1 MRENV
6 RQRRATPLR
15 TSATQSIRFAVR
27 LATDACLKHCA
38 QHSNILTHS
47 RILLVGSRCCLFIEQ
62 GKASEGASTDQ
73 VLGEITTTQIHTAIQ
88 ITQQFRECVPCYQT
102 LIHSVRETCWSKGS
116 CVAAFF
122 VEVRHCCAE
131 FTPSGSITSS
141 NSGAKLHAQHRTTL
155 QSRAISMALRHGI
168 CLVPPRVDVHQI
180 SVVLLHRVL
189 RTHVFPQDALHPSQT
204 TLVWTCLRLT
214 VDMVHKSDTVAE
226 FTHEVFRH
234 HPFGNPSRLCEQF
247 CFERPQAH

>member
-1 MRENV
+1 M

-27 LATDACLKHCA
+27 PATDACLKHCA

-47 RILLVGSRCCLFIEQ
+47 RIFLVGSRCCLFIAQ
-62 GKASEGASTDQ
+62 GKRQRVCLQNRYSVRSRP
-73 VLGEITTTQIHTAIQ
+73 VKS
-88 ITQQFRECVPCYQT
+88 TQQFRECVPCHQT
-102 LIHSVRETCWSKGS
+102 LIHSVRKTCWSKGS
-116 CVAAFF
+116 CIAALF

-131 FTPSGSITSS
+131 FTPSGSITSNNPS
-141 NSGAKLHAQHRTTL
+141 AKLHAQHRTTL
-155 QSRAISMALRHGI
+155 QSRAISTALRHGI
-168 CLVPPRVDVHQI
+168 CLVPRRVDVHQI

-189 RTHVFPQDALHPSQT
+189 RTHVLPQDALHPSQI
-204 TLVWTCLRLT
+204 TLVWTRLRLT

-234 HPFGNPSRLCEQF
+234 HPFGNPSRQCGQF

>member
-6 RQRRATPLR
+6 RQRHATPLR

-47 RILLVGSRCCLFIEQ
+47 RILLVGSRSVACLLRKEKRQ
-62 GKASEGASTDQ
+62 R
-73 VLGEITTTQIHTAIQ
+73 VRPQIRYSVRSRQLKSRIQ

-131 FTPSGSITSS
+131 FTPSGSITSN

-155 QSRAISMALRHGI
+155 QSRAISTALRHGI

-189 RTHVFPQDALHPSQT
+189 RKHVFPQDALHPSQT

-234 HPFGNPSRLCEQF
+234 HPFGNPSRQCEQF